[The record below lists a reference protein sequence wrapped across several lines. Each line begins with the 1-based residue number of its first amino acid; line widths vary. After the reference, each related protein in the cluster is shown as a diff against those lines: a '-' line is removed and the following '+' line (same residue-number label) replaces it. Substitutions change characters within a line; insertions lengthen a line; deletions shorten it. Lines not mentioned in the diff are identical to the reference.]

1 MQESIRR
8 INNQQYTNEKG
19 NLVFSVPKLEV
30 SVQKDSVYEGYV
42 EVVCQDDKVF
52 KGYVYTSDYRMQCK
66 DKVLKGNRAML
77 RYQFDSSGMEMGEVA
92 KGEI

>member
-42 EVVCQDDKVF
+42 EVISQDEKTF

-66 DKVLKGNRAML
+66 YPMLSGKRATLHYRFDASKIEKDVLK
-77 RYQFDSSGMEMGEVA
+77 
-92 KGEI
+92 